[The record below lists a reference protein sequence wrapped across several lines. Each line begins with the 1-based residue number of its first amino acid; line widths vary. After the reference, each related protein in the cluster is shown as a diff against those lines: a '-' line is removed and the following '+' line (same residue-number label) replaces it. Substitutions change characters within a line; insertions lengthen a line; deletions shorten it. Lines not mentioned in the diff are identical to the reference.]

1 MQTDLKHLLKKLV
14 LSIPEDIPEDKRG
27 SLQKA
32 IEGSLWK
39 DNATGKKY
47 FELISSTKKYAIF
60 NGHSQLLGNG
70 ALSISFVNLVDWTID
85 RARIVGANQTID
97 DLNKYVS
104 ASEADISY
112 VTLLAG
118 VITDSEY
125 RFCNGVTLTNAN
137 NSVVGSMLTRFS
149 RYSDSQEL
157 VTFPNIDTVLTQSF
171 KQKIEHIDCAS
182 NERPIWPDDIE
193 KVYEKEDDTVLCLS
207 LARPI
212 SYGIHPVSSVFIAPE
227 NLPFIRPV
235 SSSSIKP
242 FKQPGIE
249 PSIIEIELNNANE
262 ILGSFSS
269 LDIELKTK
277 LKIPLSRLNSF
288 NSGDDYI
295 DRAINLRVCLE
306 SIFLY
311 RRDNYKKQKV
321 ASRAAGFLG
330 KDDDEKNEILDLMKE
345 AYSVTSNAVHNGKFS
360 INDDTRVLR
369 KAAMYARTALI
380 KLIKE
385 GAVDWQQYEFTL

>member
-1 MQTDLKHLLKKLV
+1 MQTDLKDLLKKLV
-14 LSIPEDIPEDKRG
+14 VSIPEDKRG

-47 FELISSTKKYAIF
+47 FELISNTKKYAIF
-60 NGHSQLLGNG
+60 NDHSQLLGNG
-70 ALSISFVNLVDWTID
+70 ALSISFINLVDWTID

-104 ASEADISY
+104 DSEADISY

-125 RFCNGVTLTNAN
+125 IFCNGVALTNAY
-137 NSVVGSMLTRFS
+137 NSVVGSRLTRFS
-149 RYSDSQEL
+149 RYSDTQGL

-171 KQKIEHIDCAS
+171 KQKIEHIDCTK
-182 NERPIWPDDIE
+182 NERPVWPAEIE

-227 NLPFIRPV
+227 NLPFIQPV
-235 SSSSIKP
+235 SGSSIKP

-262 ILGSFSS
+262 ILRSFTN
-269 LDIELKTK
+269 LDVEFKTK
-277 LKIPLSRLNSF
+277 MKIPLSRLNSF

-311 RRDNYKKQKV
+311 RRDRNKKQKM

-345 AYSVTSNAVHNGKFS
+345 AYSVTSNAVHNGKLS
-360 INDDTRVLR
+360 ENDDTRALR

-385 GAVDWQQYEFTL
+385 GVVDWRQYEFTSN

>member
-1 MQTDLKHLLKKLV
+1 MQTNLKQLLNMLLKTF
-14 LSIPEDIPEDKRG
+14 PEDNRH

-32 IEGSLWK
+32 IDGPLWK
-39 DNATGKKY
+39 DDNTGKEY
-47 FELISSTKKYAIF
+47 LQLISDIKKYAIF
-60 NGHSQLLGNG
+60 NNHSQLLGNAAG
-70 ALSISFVNLVDWTID
+70 CISLENLVDWTIG

-97 DLNKYVS
+97 ELNKYVS
-104 ASEADISY
+104 SSEADISY

-125 RFCNGVTLTNAN
+125 TFCNGVKLKNAY
-137 NSVVGSMLTRFS
+137 NSIIGNILSKFS
-149 RYSDSQEL
+149 KYSDSQEI

-171 KQKIEHIDCAS
+171 KQEIVHLDCTK
-182 NERPIWPDDIE
+182 NERPIWPADIE

-212 SYGIHPVSSVFIAPE
+212 GYGIHPISSVFIAPD
-227 NLPFIRPV
+227 NLPVIRPV
-235 SSSSIKP
+235 SGSSIKP
-242 FKQPGIE
+242 YKQPGIE
-249 PSIIEIELNNANE
+249 PSVIKPELRCANE
-262 ILGSFSS
+262 ILRSFSS
-269 LDIELKTK
+269 LDVEFKTK
-277 LKIPLSRLNSF
+277 LKISLSRLNSF
-288 NSGDDYI
+288 NSGDNHI

-311 RRDNYKKQKV
+311 RNDRNIKQKM

-330 KDDDEKNEILDLMKE
+330 KDDDEKNEIFDLMKD

-360 INDDTRVLR
+360 NNDNTRVLR
-369 KAAMYARTALI
+369 ESAKYARTALI

-385 GAVDWQQYEFTL
+385 GSVDWRQHKFSPK